1 MAQDDELIKEPNRN
15 DYTFIFGFSI
25 QYQLDM
31 SKYNRKVSRDKIRQ
45 ALDEQ
50 IKDDSFTQ
58 GYNLYA
64 RTADGSKKIAENV
77 VPDEV
82 FAVSA
87 SGEPAA
93 VFYMTELSDSTV
105 RMSDLDSQLGSS
117 SVESVVKTAVS
128 AVKLVLRK
136 PDIYMLIRI
145 PHSL

>member
-1 MAQDDELIKEPNRN
+1 MVSSVLYDSYSPGGNLYYFVKKESPAGWRDIIDDDMAQDDELIKEPNRN

-64 RTADGSKKIAENV
+64 RTADGSKK
-77 VPDEV
+77 
-82 FAVSA
+82 
-87 SGEPAA
+87 
-93 VFYMTELSDSTV
+93 
-105 RMSDLDSQLGSS
+105 
-117 SVESVVKTAVS
+117 
-128 AVKLVLRK
+128 
-136 PDIYMLIRI
+136 
-145 PHSL
+145 

>member
-1 MAQDDELIKEPNRN
+1 
-15 DYTFIFGFSI
+15 
-25 QYQLDM
+25 M

-87 SGEPAA
+87 FGEPAA
-93 VFYMTELSDSTV
+93 VFYDRAFRQHSQNV
-105 RMSDLDSQLGSS
+105 RSRFAARL
-117 SVESVVKTAVS
+117 
-128 AVKLVLRK
+128 LVG
-136 PDIYMLIRI
+136 
-145 PHSL
+145 